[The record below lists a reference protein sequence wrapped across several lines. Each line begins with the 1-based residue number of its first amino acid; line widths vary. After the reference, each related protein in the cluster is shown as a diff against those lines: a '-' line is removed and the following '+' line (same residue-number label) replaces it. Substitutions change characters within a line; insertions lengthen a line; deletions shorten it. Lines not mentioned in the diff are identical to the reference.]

1 MLAELK
7 TSPRVVG
14 AKQIRKLLPT
24 GRVKKVYVAQN
35 ADPMLTDPITALC
48 EQYEIEVELVETMRL
63 LGEACEI
70 AVEAA
75 AAALV

>member
-48 EQYEIEVELVETMRL
+48 EQYEIEV
-63 LGEACEI
+63 
-70 AVEAA
+70 
-75 AAALV
+75 

>member
-35 ADPMLTDPITALC
+35 ADPITALC